1 MRRRTFLASLLAVAL
16 AASIAPAFGDM
27 APDTT
32 DMQALRSAVQADKRG
47 YVAAMLK
54 LGPAEA
60 KKFWP
65 IYDQY
70 QRARAGAD
78 ARRAKAIVDVVG
90 REGPLTDAYARTL
103 AGELMAA
110 DEAEI
115 KARRILQNRLM
126 RAVSPRTAARYLQLE
141 AKIRALE
148 AYDIASS
155 LPLVQ

>member
-16 AASIAPAFGDM
+16 QAGIAPAFGDT
-27 APDTT
+27 APEAT
-32 DMQALRSAVQADKRG
+32 DMQTLRSAVQADKRG
-47 YVAAMLK
+47 YVAGMLK
-54 LGPAEA
+54 LSAAEA